1 MQESG
6 DTEEMG
12 EKHKMEGNEKS
23 WRGRKETII
32 INSDL
37 L

>member
-1 MQESG
+1 MQESR

-12 EKHKMEGNEKS
+12 GKHTMEGNEKS